1 METKP
6 SSTFWWLKNANKDST
21 KEENANNL
29 YVPRLDLDISSSL
42 AEFLEKEQNVLN
54 SNREDPTEV
63 DVGSIIEEINRVAA
77 QSPLGPYEHSTEERS
92 IDDIMREAER
102 IYMESSKSFEQLSQR
117 SKTSQNLTELNSNIS
132 KDSTPT
138 PKSVSPLP
146 HDDSESETYSDD
158 FSDQD
163 SKVQSIPSPTLN
175 EPVQVEDPKSVEP
188 APVEVD
194 VKNEEIAEYEEKIL
208 MKEELIKTLEQE
220 NKQLREDI
228 RAVRVELQQTSALL
242 DQTKAA
248 LSAKTLCSPDINLEL
263 EKTLEE
269 LKDSK
274 EVNTALQLQLD
285 TISKTHCLLKNSYE
299 DLLSSNKTLERRVL
313 ELDATLTKYKTELLN
328 LQNQKDKL
336 LENEINLNK
345 LLEIEK
351 LQAKSLKLQNEK
363 DAKCIQDL
371 NRQIKE
377 MERIIARKHPDSVS
391 ALIVAAKN
399 DATESN
405 LTARKILE
413 DRIKILEE
421 DASNRDSQSSR
432 IFLDIQEKFNQM
444 KLKYESHIEDLELHV
459 NDLKVQLKRRIDTYD
474 VYTQTHNDE
483 AKIPQ
488 KDTFTVS
495 TQTEQ
500 KSTRRAEIKEDAH
513 LIATIRGL
521 QADLTNKEKVV
532 SKLQRELDELR
543 KTNRKLQKER
553 EGSLR
558 SLNERKEF
566 RSYPEKLAAQV
577 KTPVDEEEVKFLKAE
592 RDKMKQ
598 QLCRI
603 EQDYQNLKGKRL
615 HDLSALQEA
624 HEREIATYIA
634 NVTPLREQLE
644 LQQVS
649 LSTVQS
655 QLSAAKQ
662 ELVIVT
668 VERDHLND
676 QLNQM
681 GEKKQRG
688 QSDAAEIEALQKKI
702 AFLEKRYE
710 EREFRLRAIVHGLA
724 QKNVTNRSCEQC
736 GERQKQLVGY
746 KVELD
751 QLLATLRALK

>member
-54 SNREDPTEV
+54 SNREDRTEV

-248 LSAKTLCSPDINLEL
+248 LSAKTLCSPEINLEL

-371 NRQIKE
+371 NRQI
-377 MERIIARKHPDSVS
+377 
-391 ALIVAAKN
+391 
-399 DATESN
+399 
-405 LTARKILE
+405 
-413 DRIKILEE
+413 
-421 DASNRDSQSSR
+421 
-432 IFLDIQEKFNQM
+432 
-444 KLKYESHIEDLELHV
+444 
-459 NDLKVQLKRRIDTYD
+459 
-474 VYTQTHNDE
+474 
-483 AKIPQ
+483 
-488 KDTFTVS
+488 
-495 TQTEQ
+495 
-500 KSTRRAEIKEDAH
+500 
-513 LIATIRGL
+513 
-521 QADLTNKEKVV
+521 
-532 SKLQRELDELR
+532 
-543 KTNRKLQKER
+543 
-553 EGSLR
+553 
-558 SLNERKEF
+558 
-566 RSYPEKLAAQV
+566 
-577 KTPVDEEEVKFLKAE
+577 
-592 RDKMKQ
+592 
-598 QLCRI
+598 
-603 EQDYQNLKGKRL
+603 
-615 HDLSALQEA
+615 
-624 HEREIATYIA
+624 
-634 NVTPLREQLE
+634 
-644 LQQVS
+644 
-649 LSTVQS
+649 
-655 QLSAAKQ
+655 
-662 ELVIVT
+662 
-668 VERDHLND
+668 
-676 QLNQM
+676 
-681 GEKKQRG
+681 
-688 QSDAAEIEALQKKI
+688 
-702 AFLEKRYE
+702 
-710 EREFRLRAIVHGLA
+710 
-724 QKNVTNRSCEQC
+724 
-736 GERQKQLVGY
+736 
-746 KVELD
+746 
-751 QLLATLRALK
+751 

>member
-1 METKP
+1 
-6 SSTFWWLKNANKDST
+6 
-21 KEENANNL
+21 
-29 YVPRLDLDISSSL
+29 
-42 AEFLEKEQNVLN
+42 
-54 SNREDPTEV
+54 
-63 DVGSIIEEINRVAA
+63 
-77 QSPLGPYEHSTEERS
+77 
-92 IDDIMREAER
+92 
-102 IYMESSKSFEQLSQR
+102 
-117 SKTSQNLTELNSNIS
+117 
-132 KDSTPT
+132 
-138 PKSVSPLP
+138 VSPLLLP
-146 HDDSESETYSDD
+146 V
-158 FSDQD
+158 
-163 SKVQSIPSPTLN
+163 KIPLYH
-175 EPVQVEDPKSVEP
+175 VFRQ
-188 APVEVD
+188 
-194 VKNEEIAEYEEKIL
+194 
-208 MKEELIKTLEQE
+208 
-220 NKQLREDI
+220 
-228 RAVRVELQQTSALL
+228 VELQQTSALL

-248 LSAKTLCSPDINLEL
+248 LSAKTLCSPEINLEL

-615 HDLSALQEA
+615 HD
-624 HEREIATYIA
+624 
-634 NVTPLREQLE
+634 
-644 LQQVS
+644 VS
-649 LSTVQS
+649 RTVGS
-655 QLSAAKQ
+655 RPFSNLTFCS
-662 ELVIVT
+662 
-668 VERDHLND
+668 
-676 QLNQM
+676 
-681 GEKKQRG
+681 
-688 QSDAAEIEALQKKI
+688 
-702 AFLEKRYE
+702 
-710 EREFRLRAIVHGLA
+710 
-724 QKNVTNRSCEQC
+724 
-736 GERQKQLVGY
+736 
-746 KVELD
+746 
-751 QLLATLRALK
+751 